1 MADANQNP
9 GTQQQDP
16 GTQQQP
22 ATQQQNP
29 GASIDYDK
37 IQQMIDNRTERAE
50 KAVLNSYFQQLG
62 LTDDEAKQAL
72 EAFKTQKA
80 EKGTNLQKENEQ
92 LKAQILQG
100 KVDSAIS
107 KAATELGI
115 AAANV
120 PYVTKLA
127 DLTGATNDK
136 GEVDA
141 KKVKEALEKVL
152 TDVPAFKATTEP
164 EKQKGFQVGGKGA
177 DPDKADEAEKRLRAA
192 FGLK

>member
-1 MADANQNP
+1 MADVNQNP
-9 GTQQQDP
+9 NTQQQEP
-16 GTQQQP
+16 AAQQQP
-22 ATQQQNP
+22 GTQQQNP
-29 GASIDYDK
+29 GANIDYDK
-37 IQQMIDNRTERAE
+37 LA
-50 KAVLNSYFQQLG
+50 
-62 LTDDEAKQAL
+62 QAL
-72 EAFKTQKA
+72 ERGTAQKENAIMKSFFDQQGISEEDAKQLISDFKAQRAAKQTD
-80 EKGTNLQKENEQ
+80 LQKENEQ

-100 KVDSAIS
+100 KVDTAIS

-136 GEVDA
+136 GEVDS

-152 TDVPAFKATTEP
+152 TDVPAFKATDT
-164 EKQKGFQVGGKGA
+164 KDTKGFQVGGKGA
-177 DPDKADEAEKRLRAA
+177 DPDKTDEAEKRLRAA